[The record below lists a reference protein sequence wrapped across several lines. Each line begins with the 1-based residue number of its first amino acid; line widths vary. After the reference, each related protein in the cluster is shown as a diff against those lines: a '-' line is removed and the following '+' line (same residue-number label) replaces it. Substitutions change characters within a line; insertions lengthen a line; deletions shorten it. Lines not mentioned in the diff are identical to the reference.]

1 MADQEHKLEYV
12 LNLDPSGFIEGA
24 ERAINK
30 QQDLER
36 HFSTGAPS
44 AAAASAAGGG
54 GSFEPLPR
62 PTTDTGG
69 ALPPPPQPTTDR
81 GTLGDFQQRVQA
93 VQAIAPNAPDVAN
106 MAASRL
112 QTSILHASLKDPDSA
127 KDYQDLINSLRELRS
142 SLQEDGKKKD
152 GTNDLLG
159 WMKNLA
165 IMQTA
170 TSVGSSVA
178 GNAMQGNIGAAA
190 GGAVGAGIGGLLGM
204 LGGPAGMMTG
214 LGIGASVGSGIGGM
228 VDRLVRGADQSLAY
242 ETQITDINQ
251 RFGVGGVGRL
261 RNFEL
266 GTQNGF
272 RVEETA
278 GLIDQLRE
286 NRALS
291 NPAMAGPLVNTIQE
305 LTRALGLNVEATANM
320 AGVYSRT
327 GGEKGAEGVRG
338 YLSDVVGGAIRA
350 GFESNIQ
357 QYADMMGSARMQ
369 AVQQTG
375 QGMSDRAFGLLQ
387 DVMAGLTGGNSRTSA
402 LFRDNVQMAG
412 AGLQSFLSYGGTA
425 DPYGTSAA
433 YLRLAGVDEAALD
446 SRFNSP
452 EQMMANAQRVLR
464 MTTNRVQ
471 GISGMGA
478 DEFRAAAASDPNFV
492 QNLIAGNSGL
502 QRQTSATLQG
512 ILGRQATAQD
522 LRTFEELANISAANG
537 GRLPTGPGG
546 DGGRVEQLLA
556 QLQESPGDQARKL
569 EAEAHNLTIKAMSNL
584 NEASLKMK
592 ETQVELLKQLN
603 GLPLEE
609 IGKGLTAAIDGIL
622 KFIREAGP
630 QIANLVKEGISAFH
644 KLRDTMNDFRN
655 SAIGKLI
662 FGGDTNSR
670 EIGEQVGSAISSPVG
685 RSAALSFAAGLPG
698 PIGSIATAANI
709 VRTVEENPEAVSVE
723 NAQQG
728 AEYIRRH
735 GPFGEPA
742 RRIIPRAL
750 RSATNY
756 IGGLIDGAFND
767 TPGSVT
773 AGPGYNVF
781 AFAPGDIV
789 SARMGGTSGGA
800 SLTDI
805 FQVLR
810 ESNLMDIQAYQTAT
824 EQRKLLQD
832 VTNDILK
839 TDLLIHVN
847 SEINTQR
854 QLPSIIQMMQAFFP
868 QLISAVDSVR
878 EALVSTLNSVMGGAG
893 GGGGGASGA
902 FASGLFTGPSQFIGG
917 STSNHIDSKFRT
929 TLSWEEIDGYFM
941 QMAQAYTE
949 QGRRIEFSNDAVS
962 GQVYDPSAP
971 QAERIRL
978 LQRAAAAHS
987 HSQHEGWYSF
997 DYFIPMGNDARSTAP
1012 GSSSAGAEIYL
1023 PTVPDGRVNYG
1034 TTGNYGNYANIYD
1047 ENGNLI
1053 IKTGHGDNRR
1063 DRPQGRTFPSQPAA
1077 AAGGGGGTA
1086 SAADFIKQFEGFH
1099 PTPYWDHQQ
1108 YSWGYGTRAPGAHGS
1123 ITREQA
1129 EAELQRHL
1137 AGVNRTIDELVTV
1150 PLNENQR
1157 TALQSFIYNVG
1168 GGEDGFA
1175 GSTLLRRLNRGDYAG
1190 AANEF
1195 RRWNKADG
1203 EVLPGLTRRR
1213 QMEADLFRRPVNLR
1227 ASAGDPSRELVASMG
1242 RGNQTNNR
1250 TTNITVNIASATDPA
1265 RTRQE
1270 VTNAIHAARPYL
1282 DEFEQ
1287 TRQGSR
1293 DRNPRNSGNLSPVY
1307 G

>member
-36 HFSTGAPS
+36 QFGTGAPT

-54 GSFEPLPR
+54 SFESLPR
-62 PTTDTGG
+62 PVTDTGG
-69 ALPPPPQPTTDR
+69 TLPPPPQPTTDPGR
-81 GTLGDFQQRVQA
+81 PSQPLPPPPQPTTDPGTLGDFQQRVQA

-127 KDYQDLINSLRELRS
+127 KDYQDLINSLRELRN

-170 TSVGSSVA
+170 TSVGSSIA

-214 LGIGASVGSGIGGM
+214 LGVGASIGSGIGGM

-242 ETQITDINQ
+242 ETQIADINQ
-251 RFGVGGVGRL
+251 RFGVGNVGRL

-320 AGVYSRT
+320 AGIYSRT
-327 GGEKGAEGVRG
+327 GGEKGAEGVRS

-452 EQMMANAQRVLR
+452 EQMMSNAQRVLR

-569 EAEAHNLTIKAMSNL
+569 EAEAHNLTIQAMSNL

-592 ETQVELLKQLN
+592 ETQVELLEQLN
-603 GLPLEE
+603 GFPLKE
-609 IGKGLTAAIDGIL
+609 IGDGIAAAMDNVI

-630 QIANLVKEGISAFH
+630 QLANLTREGIAAFH
-644 KLRDTMNDFRN
+644 KLRDMVNGFKE
-655 SAIGKLI
+655 SAIGKAIL
-662 FGGDTNSR
+662 GGNFDGQAIR
-670 EIGEQVGSAISSPVG
+670 EQAANAIISPGGGAVMG
-685 RSAALSFAAGLPG
+685 GAAGA
-698 PIGSIATAANI
+698 IVGSIAGP
-709 VRTVEENPEAVSVE
+709 VGTVAGGV
-723 NAQQG
+723 
-728 AEYIRRH
+728 
-735 GPFGEPA
+735 
-742 RRIIPRAL
+742 
-750 RSATNY
+750 
-756 IGGLIDGAFND
+756 IGGAIGAGVGWVGSRLRDFDRRFND
-767 TPGSVT
+767 TPGTVT
-773 AGPGYNVF
+773 AAPGYNVF
-781 AFAPGDIV
+781 EFAPGDVV

-800 SLTDI
+800 TLTDI

-810 ESNLMDIQAYQTAT
+810 ESNLMDIQAYQTAS

-893 GGGGGASGA
+893 GGGGGVGGVDASAAADIVNAAKGWEGEEFKRGVEAQCAFFVREVFKQAGRDVGVRRGSSPGLAGSFFDESVGELRHTLNPDEIPAGA
-902 FASGLFTGPSQFIGG
+902 IVGFENTYPGPGSGIGG
-917 STSNHIDSKFRT
+917 FTHVGIAVGDGQMIDRSTR
-929 TLSWEEIDGYFM
+929 
-941 QMAQAYTE
+941 
-949 QGRRIEFSNDAVS
+949 
-962 GQVYDPSAP
+962 SAP
-971 QAERIRL
+971 VR
-978 LQRAAAAHS
+978 QRP
-987 HSQHEGWYSF
+987 
-997 DYFIPMGNDARSTAP
+997 IT
-1012 GSSSAGAEIYL
+1012 
-1023 PTVPDGRVNYG
+1023 
-1034 TTGNYGNYANIYD
+1034 
-1047 ENGNLI
+1047 
-1053 IKTGHGDNRR
+1053 
-1063 DRPQGRTFPSQPAA
+1063 TFPVDSRGGYTYIIPHSIQSTQP
-1077 AAGGGGGTA
+1077 AAGGGGSVNLSTGYESLEQLSGQLTSLDPRFNTNTPDGRAALAIALAIGGTEVYGRGA
-1086 SAADFIKQFEGFH
+1086 TGTDFFTRRGGTGNNMLGFAQFNLGFH
-1099 PTPYWDHQQ
+1099 RANTDTPGEYTDFLADILT
-1108 YSWGYGTRAPGAHGS
+1108 GDRAQPNGRRARNWSAELSRAVQSGQIGS
-1123 ITREQA
+1123 G
-1129 EAELQRHL
+1129 AELQ
-1137 AGVNRTIDELVTV
+1137 
-1150 PLNENQR
+1150 QW
-1157 TALQSFIYNVG
+1157 
-1168 GGEDGFA
+1168 
-1175 GSTLLRRLNRGDYAG
+1175 LRRSGLGGSNWQGID
-1190 AANEF
+1190 
-1195 RRWNKADG
+1195 DG
-1203 EVLPGLTRRR
+1203 WSRVPGLPDRLFQMLRGGDNR
-1213 QMEADLFRRPVNLR
+1213 Q
-1227 ASAGDPSRELVASMG
+1227 ASS
-1242 RGNQTNNR
+1242 NR

>member
-1 MADQEHKLEYV
+1 
-12 LNLDPSGFIEGA
+12 
-24 ERAINK
+24 
-30 QQDLER
+30 
-36 HFSTGAPS
+36 
-44 AAAASAAGGG
+44 
-54 GSFEPLPR
+54 
-62 PTTDTGG
+62 
-69 ALPPPPQPTTDR
+69 
-81 GTLGDFQQRVQA
+81 VQA

-214 LGIGASVGSGIGGM
+214 LGVGASIGSGIGGM

-242 ETQITDINQ
+242 ETQIADINQ
-251 RFGVGGVGRL
+251 RFGVGNVGRL

-320 AGVYSRT
+320 AGIYSRT

-569 EAEAHNLTIKAMSNL
+569 EAEANNLTIKAMSNL
-584 NEASLKMK
+584 NEASLSMK
-592 ETQVELLKQLN
+592 EAQVALLEQLN
-603 GLPLEE
+603 GFPLKE
-609 IGKGLTAAIDGIL
+609 IGDGIAAAMDGVI

-630 QIANLVKEGISAFH
+630 QLTNLTREGIAAFH

-655 SAIGKLI
+655 SAIGKLA
-662 FGGDTNSR
+662 FGGGDRFDDRPEGVLSGITGPRRFVNDFRQGWEYWGLSDRLFGGISRSFDRDFNQRGEGFTARPGAQGNSMFR
-670 EIGEQVGSAISSPVG
+670 
-685 RSAALSFAAGLPG
+685 
-698 PIGSIATAANI
+698 
-709 VRTVEENPEAVSVE
+709 
-723 NAQQG
+723 
-728 AEYIRRH
+728 
-735 GPFGEPA
+735 
-742 RRIIPRAL
+742 PR
-750 RSATNY
+750 
-756 IGGLIDGAFND
+756 FND
-767 TPGSVT
+767 TPGTVT
-773 AGPGYNVF
+773 AAPGYNVF
-781 AFAPGDIV
+781 EFAPGDIV

-810 ESNLMDIQAYQTAT
+810 DSNLLDIQAYQTAR

-832 VTNDILK
+832 VTNDVLK
-839 TDLLIHVN
+839 TNLLIHGN

-854 QLPSIIQMMQAFFP
+854 QIPSIIQMMQAFFP
-868 QLISAVDSVR
+868 RLLTAVDSVR

-893 GGGGGASGA
+893 GGGGGFGGVDASAAADIVNAAKGWEGEEFKRGVEAQCAFFVREVFKQAGRDVGVRRGSSPGLAGSFFDESVGELRHTLNPDEIPAGA
-902 FASGLFTGPSQFIGG
+902 IVGFENTYPGPGSGIGG
-917 STSNHIDSKFRT
+917 FTHVGIAVGDGQMIDRSTR
-929 TLSWEEIDGYFM
+929 
-941 QMAQAYTE
+941 
-949 QGRRIEFSNDAVS
+949 
-962 GQVYDPSAP
+962 SAP
-971 QAERIRL
+971 VR
-978 LQRAAAAHS
+978 QRP
-987 HSQHEGWYSF
+987 
-997 DYFIPMGNDARSTAP
+997 IT
-1012 GSSSAGAEIYL
+1012 
-1023 PTVPDGRVNYG
+1023 
-1034 TTGNYGNYANIYD
+1034 
-1047 ENGNLI
+1047 
-1053 IKTGHGDNRR
+1053 
-1063 DRPQGRTFPSQPAA
+1063 TFPVDSRGGYTYIIPHSIQSTQPAA
-1077 AAGGGGGTA
+1077 AAGGGGSVNLSTGYESLEQLSGQLTSLDPRFNTNTPDGRAALAIALAIGGTEHFGLNQRETNFFTKMGGTGNNMMGFA
-1086 SAADFIKQFEGFH
+1086 QFNL
-1099 PTPYWDHQQ
+1099 
-1108 YSWGYGTRAPGAHGS
+1108 GAHNRANIDTPQEYVDYLADMLTGS
-1123 ITREQA
+1123 RPRPDGRAQVDYASRLRSAVQSGQINSGRELEQWLRSAGLGRNNWQA
-1129 EAELQRHL
+1129 LDD
-1137 AGVNRTIDELVTV
+1137 GWSRTPGLSDQL
-1150 PLNENQR
+1150 LR
-1157 TALQSFIYNVG
+1157 MLRG
-1168 GGEDGFA
+1168 GGD
-1175 GSTLLRRLNRGDYAG
+1175 NR
-1190 AANEF
+1190 
-1195 RRWNKADG
+1195 
-1203 EVLPGLTRRR
+1203 
-1213 QMEADLFRRPVNLR
+1213 Q
-1227 ASAGDPSRELVASMG
+1227 AS
-1242 RGNQTNNR
+1242 NNR

-1270 VTNAIHAARPYL
+1270 VFNGVHAAMPYL

-1287 TRQGSR
+1287 TRRNSS

>member
-1 MADQEHKLEYV
+1 
-12 LNLDPSGFIEGA
+12 
-24 ERAINK
+24 
-30 QQDLER
+30 
-36 HFSTGAPS
+36 
-44 AAAASAAGGG
+44 
-54 GSFEPLPR
+54 
-62 PTTDTGG
+62 
-69 ALPPPPQPTTDR
+69 
-81 GTLGDFQQRVQA
+81 
-93 VQAIAPNAPDVAN
+93 
-106 MAASRL
+106 
-112 QTSILHASLKDPDSA
+112 
-127 KDYQDLINSLRELRS
+127 
-142 SLQEDGKKKD
+142 
-152 GTNDLLG
+152 
-159 WMKNLA
+159 
-165 IMQTA
+165 
-170 TSVGSSVA
+170 
-178 GNAMQGNIGAAA
+178 
-190 GGAVGAGIGGLLGM
+190 
-204 LGGPAGMMTG
+204 
-214 LGIGASVGSGIGGM
+214 
-228 VDRLVRGADQSLAY
+228 
-242 ETQITDINQ
+242 
-251 RFGVGGVGRL
+251 
-261 RNFEL
+261 
-266 GTQNGF
+266 
-272 RVEETA
+272 
-278 GLIDQLRE
+278 
-286 NRALS
+286 
-291 NPAMAGPLVNTIQE
+291 
-305 LTRALGLNVEATANM
+305 
-320 AGVYSRT
+320 
-327 GGEKGAEGVRG
+327 
-338 YLSDVVGGAIRA
+338 
-350 GFESNIQ
+350 
-357 QYADMMGSARMQ
+357 
-369 AVQQTG
+369 
-375 QGMSDRAFGLLQ
+375 
-387 DVMAGLTGGNSRTSA
+387 
-402 LFRDNVQMAG
+402 
-412 AGLQSFLSYGGTA
+412 
-425 DPYGTSAA
+425 
-433 YLRLAGVDEAALD
+433 
-446 SRFNSP
+446 
-452 EQMMANAQRVLR
+452 
-464 MTTNRVQ
+464 
-471 GISGMGA
+471 
-478 DEFRAAAASDPNFV
+478 
-492 QNLIAGNSGL
+492 
-502 QRQTSATLQG
+502 
-512 ILGRQATAQD
+512 
-522 LRTFEELANISAANG
+522 
-537 GRLPTGPGG
+537 
-546 DGGRVEQLLA
+546 
-556 QLQESPGDQARKL
+556 
-569 EAEAHNLTIKAMSNL
+569 
-584 NEASLKMK
+584 
-592 ETQVELLKQLN
+592 
-603 GLPLEE
+603 
-609 IGKGLTAAIDGIL
+609 
-622 KFIREAGP
+622 
-630 QIANLVKEGISAFH
+630 
-644 KLRDTMNDFRN
+644 
-655 SAIGKLI
+655 
-662 FGGDTNSR
+662 
-670 EIGEQVGSAISSPVG
+670 
-685 RSAALSFAAGLPG
+685 
-698 PIGSIATAANI
+698 
-709 VRTVEENPEAVSVE
+709 
-723 NAQQG
+723 
-728 AEYIRRH
+728 
-735 GPFGEPA
+735 
-742 RRIIPRAL
+742 L

-1077 AAGGGGGTA
+1077 AGGGGTA

>member
-1 MADQEHKLEYV
+1 
-12 LNLDPSGFIEGA
+12 
-24 ERAINK
+24 
-30 QQDLER
+30 
-36 HFSTGAPS
+36 
-44 AAAASAAGGG
+44 
-54 GSFEPLPR
+54 
-62 PTTDTGG
+62 
-69 ALPPPPQPTTDR
+69 
-81 GTLGDFQQRVQA
+81 LGDFQQRVQA

-127 KDYQDLINSLRELRS
+127 KDYQDLINSLRELRN

-152 GTNDLLG
+152 GTNELLG
-159 WMKNLA
+159 WMKGLA
-165 IMQTA
+165 LSQTINTGTSIA
-170 TSVGSSVA
+170 T
-178 GNAMQGNIGAAA
+178 NAMQGNIATAA
-190 GGAVGAGIGGLLGM
+190 GGVIGGVLGL
-204 LGGPAGMMTG
+204 LGGPAGMLT
-214 LGIGASVGSGIGGM
+214 GASIGSGIGSL
-228 VDRLVRGADQSLAY
+228 VDRVAKGGEQSLAY
-242 ETQITDINQ
+242 ETQIADINQ
-251 RFGVGGVGRL
+251 RFGVGSVGRL

-272 RVEETA
+272 RIEETA

-320 AGVYSRT
+320 AGIYSRT
-327 GGEKGAEGVRG
+327 GGEKGAEGVRS

-425 DPYGTSAA
+425 DPYSTSAA

-569 EAEAHNLTIKAMSNL
+569 EAEANNLTIKAMSNL

-592 ETQVELLKQLN
+592 ETQVELLEQLN
-603 GLPLEE
+603 GFPLKE
-609 IGKGLTAAIDGIL
+609 IGDGIAAAMDGVI

-630 QIANLVKEGISAFH
+630 QLANLTREGIAAFH
-644 KLRDTMNDFRN
+644 KLRDMVNEFRN
-655 SAIGKLI
+655 SAIGRLI

-670 EIGEQVGSAISSPVG
+670 EIGEQVGSAISSPIG

-709 VRTVEENPEAVSVE
+709 VRTRELAPDDVANIELAHE
-723 NAQQG
+723 G
-728 AEYIRRH
+728 AEYIQRH
-735 GPFGEPA
+735 GPLGEHA

-750 RSATNY
+750 RSARNY

-767 TPGSVT
+767 TPGTVT
-773 AGPGYNVF
+773 AAPGYNVF
-781 AFAPGDIV
+781 EFAPGDIV

-810 ESNLMDIQAYQTAT
+810 ESNLMDIQAYQTAS

-893 GGGGGASGA
+893 GGGFGGVDASAAADIVNAAKGWEGEEFRRGVQAQCAFFVREVFKQAGRDVGVARGSSPGLAGSFFDESVGELRHTLNPDEIPAGA
-902 FASGLFTGPSQFIGG
+902 IVGFENTYDGPGSGIGG
-917 STSNHIDSKFRT
+917 FTHVGIAVGDGQMIDRSTR
-929 TLSWEEIDGYFM
+929 
-941 QMAQAYTE
+941 
-949 QGRRIEFSNDAVS
+949 
-962 GQVYDPSAP
+962 SAP
-971 QAERIRL
+971 VR
-978 LQRAAAAHS
+978 QRPITTFRADSRGGYTYIIPHS
-987 HSQHEGWYSF
+987 IQ
-997 DYFIPMGNDARSTAP
+997 
-1012 GSSSAGAEIYL
+1012 
-1023 PTVPDGRVNYG
+1023 G
-1034 TTGNYGNYANIYD
+1034 T
-1047 ENGNLI
+1047 
-1053 IKTGHGDNRR
+1053 
-1063 DRPQGRTFPSQPAA
+1063 QP
-1077 AAGGGGGTA
+1077 AAGGGGSVNLSTGYESLEQLSGQLTSLDPRFNTNTPDGRAALAIALAIGGTEVYGRGA
-1086 SAADFIKQFEGFH
+1086 TGTDFFTRRGGTGNNMLGFAQFNLGFH
-1099 PTPYWDHQQ
+1099 RANTDTPGEYTDFLADILT
-1108 YSWGYGTRAPGAHGS
+1108 GDRAQPNGRQARNWSAELSRAVQSGQIGS
-1123 ITREQA
+1123 G
-1129 EAELQRHL
+1129 AELQ
-1137 AGVNRTIDELVTV
+1137 
-1150 PLNENQR
+1150 QW
-1157 TALQSFIYNVG
+1157 
-1168 GGEDGFA
+1168 
-1175 GSTLLRRLNRGDYAG
+1175 LRRSGLGGSNWQGID
-1190 AANEF
+1190 
-1195 RRWNKADG
+1195 DG
-1203 EVLPGLTRRR
+1203 WSRVPGLPDRLFQMLRSGGDNR
-1213 QMEADLFRRPVNLR
+1213 Q
-1227 ASAGDPSRELVASMG
+1227 AS
-1242 RGNQTNNR
+1242 NNR

-1270 VTNAIHAARPYL
+1270 VFNGIHAAMPYL

-1287 TRQGSR
+1287 VRRNSS

>member
-1 MADQEHKLEYV
+1 
-12 LNLDPSGFIEGA
+12 
-24 ERAINK
+24 
-30 QQDLER
+30 
-36 HFSTGAPS
+36 
-44 AAAASAAGGG
+44 
-54 GSFEPLPR
+54 
-62 PTTDTGG
+62 
-69 ALPPPPQPTTDR
+69 
-81 GTLGDFQQRVQA
+81 VQA

-170 TSVGSSVA
+170 VNVGSSVA

-214 LGIGASVGSGIGGM
+214 LGVGASIGSGIGGM

-242 ETQITDINQ
+242 ETQIADINQ
-251 RFGVGGVGRL
+251 RFGVGNVGRL

-320 AGVYSRT
+320 AGIYSRT

-425 DPYGTSAA
+425 DPYSTSAA

-569 EAEAHNLTIKAMSNL
+569 EAEAHNLTIQAMSNL

-592 ETQVELLKQLN
+592 ETQVELLEQLN
-603 GLPLEE
+603 GFPLKE
-609 IGKGLTAAIDGIL
+609 IGDGIAAAMDNVI

-630 QIANLVKEGISAFH
+630 QLANLTREGIAAFH
-644 KLRDTMNDFRN
+644 KLRDMVNGFKE

-709 VRTVEENPEAVSVE
+709 VRTIEENPEAISVE

-810 ESNLMDIQAYQTAT
+810 ESNLMDIQAYQTAS

-902 FASGLFTGPSQFIGG
+902 IASGLFTGPSQFIGG
-917 STSNHIDSKFRT
+917 SSSNHIDSRYKT

-941 QMAQAYTE
+941 QKAQAYNE
-949 QGRRIEFSNDAVS
+949 QGRRIEFSNAAVA

-978 LQRAAAAHS
+978 LQRAAAAHA
-987 HSQHEGWYSF
+987 HREGWHAF
-997 DYFIPMGNDARSTAP
+997 DYYIPMDGDARSEAP
-1012 GSSSAGAEIYL
+1012 GTSSAGAEIYI
-1023 PTVPDGRVNYG
+1023 PSVSGGRVAYG
-1034 TTGNYGNYANIYD
+1034 TQQHGFGHYASIYD
-1047 ENGNLI
+1047 ERGNLI
-1053 IKTGHGDNRR
+1053 SQTGHGDNRR
-1063 DRPQGRTFPSQPAA
+1063 PLPQGRTFPSQPA